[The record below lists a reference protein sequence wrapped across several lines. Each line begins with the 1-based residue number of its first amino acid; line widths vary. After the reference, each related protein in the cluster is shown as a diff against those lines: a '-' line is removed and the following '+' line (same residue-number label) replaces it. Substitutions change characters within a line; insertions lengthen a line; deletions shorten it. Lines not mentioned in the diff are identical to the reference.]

1 MNDYKVSNKI
11 DICMSLLIAYFLILS
26 ISFSYLNL
34 GSEIENYIMVTLV
47 MIVALA
53 SYYLSRTFVLVIILI
68 IEFVYTSYNFLIS
81 VVSDVKIGA
90 GVFFW
95 IVIIPVTAFIVS
107 FLSEEIKN
115 LENNY
120 TKIISYNEKYIK
132 VDISTGL
139 RNIGAFMEE
148 MPVYI
153 NLYKRYNVHVSLILV
168 RIKHGNRLVK
178 IVGKEYFNKVLV
190 KCSEELSDSLRFEDR
205 KYILDDN
212 TFAFIIISDKDGASI
227 VKNRL
232 KRSMGELSIGKE
244 ELYNDLNIEV
254 QVGSYTIN
262 ETIDDSMEF
271 IERAEKELEY
281 DV

>member
-1 MNDYKVSNKI
+1 MNEYKANSRI
-11 DICMSLLIAYFLILS
+11 DICISLLIAYFLILS

-34 GSEIENYIMVTLV
+34 GSDIENYIMVTLV
-47 MIVALA
+47 MIVALV
-53 SYYLSRTFVLVIILI
+53 SYYLNRTFVLVIILI
-68 IEFVYTSYNFLIS
+68 IDFVYTSYNFFIS
-81 VVSDVKIGA
+81 VVSDVKIGE

-107 FLSEEIKN
+107 FLSEEINN
-115 LENNY
+115 LENSY
-120 TKIISYNEKYIK
+120 TKIISYNEKFIK
-132 VDISTGL
+132 VDVSTGL
-139 RNIGAFMEE
+139 RNISAFMEE

-153 NLYKRYNVHVSLILV
+153 KLYKRYNVHVSLILV
-168 RIKHGNRLVK
+168 RIKYGNRILK

-205 KYILDDN
+205 KYIVDDD

-232 KRSMGELSIGKE
+232 KKSIGELKMGKE
-244 ELYNDLNIEV
+244 TLYNDLNIEV
-254 QVGSYTIN
+254 QIGSYTIN
-262 ETIDDSMEF
+262 ESINDAMEF

>member
-1 MNDYKVSNKI
+1 MNEYKANSRI
-11 DICMSLLIAYFLILS
+11 DISISLLIAYFLILS

-34 GSEIENYIMVTLV
+34 GSDIENYIMVTLV

-53 SYYLSRTFVLVIILI
+53 SYYLNRTFVLVIILI
-68 IEFVYTSYNFLIS
+68 IDFVYTSYNFFIS
-81 VVSDVKIGA
+81 VVSDVKIGE

-107 FLSEEIKN
+107 FLSEEINN
-115 LENNY
+115 LENSY
-120 TKIISYNEKYIK
+120 TKIISYNEKFIK
-132 VDISTGL
+132 VDVSTGL
-139 RNIGAFMEE
+139 RNISAFMEE

-153 NLYKRYNVHVSLILV
+153 KLYKRYNVHVSLILV
-168 RIKHGNRLVK
+168 RIKYGNRILK

-205 KYILDDN
+205 KYIVDDD

-232 KRSMGELSIGKE
+232 KKSIGELKMGKE
-244 ELYNDLNIEV
+244 TLYNDLNIEV
-254 QVGSYTIN
+254 QIGSYTIN
-262 ETIDDSMEF
+262 ESINDAMEF
-271 IERAEKELEY
+271 IERA
-281 DV
+281 

>member
-1 MNDYKVSNKI
+1 MNEYKANSRI
-11 DICMSLLIAYFLILS
+11 DISISLLIAYFLILS

-34 GSEIENYIMVTLV
+34 GSDIENYIMVTLV

-53 SYYLSRTFVLVIILI
+53 SYYLNRTFVLVIILI
-68 IEFVYTSYNFLIS
+68 IDFVYTSYNFFIS
-81 VVSDVKIGA
+81 VVSDVKIGE

-107 FLSEEIKN
+107 FLSEEINN
-115 LENNY
+115 LENSY
-120 TKIISYNEKYIK
+120 TKIISYNEKFIK
-132 VDISTGL
+132 VDVSTGL
-139 RNIGAFMEE
+139 RNISAFMEE

-153 NLYKRYNVHVSLILV
+153 KLYKRYNVHVSLILV
-168 RIKHGNRLVK
+168 RIKYGNRILK

-205 KYILDDN
+205 KYIVDDD
-212 TFAFIIISDKDGASI
+212 TFAFIIISDKDGGSI

-232 KRSMGELSIGKE
+232 KKSIGELKMGKE
-244 ELYNDLNIEV
+244 TLYNDLNIEV
-254 QVGSYTIN
+254 QIGSYTIN
-262 ETIDDSMEF
+262 ESINDAMEF

>member
-1 MNDYKVSNKI
+1 MNEYKANNKI
-11 DICMSLLIAYFLILS
+11 DISISLLIAYFLILS

-34 GSEIENYIMVTLV
+34 GSDIENYIMVTLV

-53 SYYLSRTFVLVIILI
+53 SYYLNRTFVLVLILI
-68 IEFVYTSYNFLIS
+68 IDFVYTSYNFFIS
-81 VVSDVKIGA
+81 VVSDVKIGE

-107 FLSEEIKN
+107 FLSEEINN
-115 LENNY
+115 LENSY
-120 TKIISYNEKYIK
+120 TRIISYNEKFIK
-132 VDISTGL
+132 VDVSTGL
-139 RNIGAFMEE
+139 RNISAFMEE

-153 NLYKRYNVHVSLILV
+153 KLYKRYNVHVSLILV
-168 RIKHGNRLVK
+168 RIKYGNRILK

-205 KYILDDN
+205 KYIVDDD

-232 KRSMGELSIGKE
+232 KKSIGELKMGKE
-244 ELYNDLNIEV
+244 TLYNDLNIEV
-254 QVGSYTIN
+254 QIGSYTIN
-262 ETIDDSMEF
+262 ESINDAMEF

>member
-1 MNDYKVSNKI
+1 MNEYKANNKI
-11 DICMSLLIAYFLILS
+11 DICISLLIAYFLILS

-34 GSEIENYIMVTLV
+34 GSDIENYIMVTLV

-53 SYYLSRTFVLVIILI
+53 SYYLNRTFVLVIILI
-68 IEFVYTSYNFLIS
+68 IDFVYTSYNFFIS
-81 VVSDVKIGA
+81 VVSDVKIGE

-107 FLSEEIKN
+107 FLSEEINN
-115 LENNY
+115 LENSY
-120 TKIISYNEKYIK
+120 TKIISYNEKFIK
-132 VDISTGL
+132 VDVSTGL
-139 RNIGAFMEE
+139 RNISAFMEE

-153 NLYKRYNVHVSLILV
+153 KLYKRYNVHVSLILV
-168 RIKHGNRLVK
+168 RIKYGNRILK

-205 KYILDDN
+205 KYIVDDD
-212 TFAFIIISDKDGASI
+212 TFAFIIIADKDGASI

-232 KRSMGELSIGKE
+232 KKSIGELKMGKE
-244 ELYNDLNIEV
+244 TLYNDLNIEV
-254 QVGSYTIN
+254 QIGSYTIN
-262 ETIDDSMEF
+262 ESINDAMEF

>member
-1 MNDYKVSNKI
+1 MNEYKANSRI
-11 DICMSLLIAYFLILS
+11 DISISLLIAYFLILS

-34 GSEIENYIMVTLV
+34 GSDIENYIMVTLV

-53 SYYLSRTFVLVIILI
+53 SYYLNRTFVLVIILI
-68 IEFVYTSYNFLIS
+68 IDFVYTSYNFFIS
-81 VVSDVKIGA
+81 VVSDVKIVE

-107 FLSEEIKN
+107 FLSEEINN
-115 LENNY
+115 LENSY
-120 TKIISYNEKYIK
+120 TKIISYNEKFIK
-132 VDISTGL
+132 VDVSTGL
-139 RNIGAFMEE
+139 RNISAFMEE

-153 NLYKRYNVHVSLILV
+153 KLYKRYNVHVSLILV
-168 RIKHGNRLVK
+168 RIKYGNRILK

-205 KYILDDN
+205 KYIVDDD

-232 KRSMGELSIGKE
+232 KKSIGELKMGKE
-244 ELYNDLNIEV
+244 TLYNDLNIEV
-254 QVGSYTIN
+254 QIGSYTIN
-262 ETIDDSMEF
+262 ESINDAMEF

>member
-1 MNDYKVSNKI
+1 MNEYKANSRI
-11 DICMSLLIAYFLILS
+11 DISISLLIAYFLILS

-34 GSEIENYIMVTLV
+34 GSDIENYIMVTLV

-53 SYYLSRTFVLVIILI
+53 SYYLNRTFVLVIILI
-68 IEFVYTSYNFLIS
+68 IDFVYTSYNFFIS
-81 VVSDVKIGA
+81 VVSDVKIGE

-95 IVIIPVTAFIVS
+95 IVIITVTAFIVS
-107 FLSEEIKN
+107 FLSEEINN
-115 LENNY
+115 LENSY
-120 TKIISYNEKYIK
+120 TKIISYNEKFIK
-132 VDISTGL
+132 VDVSTGL
-139 RNIGAFMEE
+139 RNISAFMEE

-153 NLYKRYNVHVSLILV
+153 KLYKRYNVHVSLILV
-168 RIKHGNRLVK
+168 RIKYGNRILK

-205 KYILDDN
+205 KYIVDDD

-232 KRSMGELSIGKE
+232 KKSIGELKMGKE
-244 ELYNDLNIEV
+244 TLYNDLNIEV
-254 QVGSYTIN
+254 QIGSYTIN
-262 ETIDDSMEF
+262 ESINDAMEF

>member
-1 MNDYKVSNKI
+1 MNEYKANSRI
-11 DICMSLLIAYFLILS
+11 DISISLLIAYFLILS

-34 GSEIENYIMVTLV
+34 GSDIENYIMVTLV

-53 SYYLSRTFVLVIILI
+53 SYYLNRTFVLVIILI
-68 IEFVYTSYNFLIS
+68 IDFVYTSYNFFIS
-81 VVSDVKIGA
+81 VVSDVKIGE

-107 FLSEEIKN
+107 FLSEEINN
-115 LENNY
+115 LENSY
-120 TKIISYNEKYIK
+120 TKIISYNEKFIK
-132 VDISTGL
+132 VDVSTGL
-139 RNIGAFMEE
+139 RNISAFMEE

-153 NLYKRYNVHVSLILV
+153 KLYKRYNVHVSLILV
-168 RIKHGNRLVK
+168 RIKYGNRILK
-178 IVGKEYFNKVLV
+178 IVGKEYFNKVFV

-205 KYILDDN
+205 KYIVDDD

-232 KRSMGELSIGKE
+232 KKSIGELKMGKE
-244 ELYNDLNIEV
+244 TLYNDLNIEV
-254 QVGSYTIN
+254 QIGSYTIN
-262 ETIDDSMEF
+262 ESINDAMEF

>member
-1 MNDYKVSNKI
+1 MNEYKANSRI
-11 DICMSLLIAYFLILS
+11 DISISLLIAYFLILS

-34 GSEIENYIMVTLV
+34 GSDIENYIMVTLV

-53 SYYLSRTFVLVIILI
+53 SYYLNRTFVLVIILI
-68 IEFVYTSYNFLIS
+68 IDFVYTSYNFFIS
-81 VVSDVKIGA
+81 VVSDVKIGE

-107 FLSEEIKN
+107 FLSEEINN
-115 LENNY
+115 LENSY
-120 TKIISYNEKYIK
+120 TKIISYNEKFIK
-132 VDISTGL
+132 VDVSTGL
-139 RNIGAFMEE
+139 RNISAFMEE

-153 NLYKRYNVHVSLILV
+153 KLYKRYNVHVSLILV
-168 RIKHGNRLVK
+168 RIKYGNRILK

-205 KYILDDN
+205 KYIVDDD

-232 KRSMGELSIGKE
+232 KKSIGELKMGKE
-244 ELYNDLNIEV
+244 ILYNDLNIEV
-254 QVGSYTIN
+254 QIGSYTIN
-262 ETIDDSMEF
+262 ESINDAMEF

>member
-1 MNDYKVSNKI
+1 MNEYKANSRI
-11 DICMSLLIAYFLILS
+11 DISISLLIAYFLILS

-34 GSEIENYIMVTLV
+34 GSDIENYIMVTLV

-53 SYYLSRTFVLVIILI
+53 SYYLNRTFVLVIILI
-68 IEFVYTSYNFLIS
+68 IDFVYTSYNFFIS
-81 VVSDVKIGA
+81 VVSDVKIGE

-107 FLSEEIKN
+107 FLSEEINN
-115 LENNY
+115 LENSY
-120 TKIISYNEKYIK
+120 TKIISYNEKFIK
-132 VDISTGL
+132 VDVSTGL
-139 RNIGAFMEE
+139 RNISAFMEE

-153 NLYKRYNVHVSLILV
+153 KLYKRYNVHVSLILV
-168 RIKHGNRLVK
+168 RIKYGNRILK

-205 KYILDDN
+205 KYIVDDD

-232 KRSMGELSIGKE
+232 KKSIGELKMGKE
-244 ELYNDLNIEV
+244 TLYNDLNIEV
-254 QVGSYTIN
+254 QIGSYTIN
-262 ETIDDSMEF
+262 ESINDAMEF

>member
-1 MNDYKVSNKI
+1 MNEYKANNKI
-11 DICMSLLIAYFLILS
+11 DISISLLIAYFLILS

-34 GSEIENYIMVTLV
+34 GSDIENYIMVTLV

-53 SYYLSRTFVLVIILI
+53 SYYLNRTFVLVIILI
-68 IEFVYTSYNFLIS
+68 IDFVYTSYNFFIS
-81 VVSDVKIGA
+81 VVSDVKIGE

-107 FLSEEIKN
+107 FLSEEINN
-115 LENNY
+115 LENSY
-120 TKIISYNEKYIK
+120 TKIISYNEKFIK
-132 VDISTGL
+132 VDVSTGL
-139 RNIGAFMEE
+139 RNISAFMEE

-153 NLYKRYNVHVSLILV
+153 KLYKRYNVHVSLILV
-168 RIKHGNRLVK
+168 RIKYGNRILK

-205 KYILDDN
+205 KYIVDDD

-232 KRSMGELSIGKE
+232 KKSIGELKMGKE
-244 ELYNDLNIEV
+244 TLYNDLNIEV
-254 QVGSYTIN
+254 QIGSYTIN
-262 ETIDDSMEF
+262 ESINDAMEF

>member
-1 MNDYKVSNKI
+1 MNEYKANSRI
-11 DICMSLLIAYFLILS
+11 DISISLLIAYFLILS

-34 GSEIENYIMVTLV
+34 GSDIENYIMVTLV
-47 MIVALA
+47 MIVALV
-53 SYYLSRTFVLVIILI
+53 SYYLNRTFVLVIILI
-68 IEFVYTSYNFLIS
+68 IDFVYTSYNFFIS
-81 VVSDVKIGA
+81 VVSDVKIGE

-107 FLSEEIKN
+107 FLSEEINN
-115 LENNY
+115 LENSY
-120 TKIISYNEKYIK
+120 TKIISYNEKFIK
-132 VDISTGL
+132 VDVSTGL
-139 RNIGAFMEE
+139 RNISAFMEE

-153 NLYKRYNVHVSLILV
+153 KLYKRYNVHVSLILV
-168 RIKHGNRLVK
+168 RIKYGNRILK

-205 KYILDDN
+205 KYIVDDD

-232 KRSMGELSIGKE
+232 KKSIGELKMGKE
-244 ELYNDLNIEV
+244 TLYNDLNIEV
-254 QVGSYTIN
+254 QIGSYTIN
-262 ETIDDSMEF
+262 ESINDAMEF

>member
-1 MNDYKVSNKI
+1 MNEYKANSRI
-11 DICMSLLIAYFLILS
+11 DISISLLIAYFLILS

-34 GSEIENYIMVTLV
+34 GSDIENYIMVTLV

-53 SYYLSRTFVLVIILI
+53 SYYLNRTFVLVIILI
-68 IEFVYTSYNFLIS
+68 IDFVYTSYNFFIS
-81 VVSDVKIGA
+81 VVSDVKIGE

-107 FLSEEIKN
+107 FLSEEINN
-115 LENNY
+115 LENSY
-120 TKIISYNEKYIK
+120 TKIISYNEKFIK
-132 VDISTGL
+132 VDVSTGL
-139 RNIGAFMEE
+139 RNISAFMEE

-153 NLYKRYNVHVSLILV
+153 KLYKRYNVHVSLILV
-168 RIKHGNRLVK
+168 RIKYGNRILK

-205 KYILDDN
+205 KYIVDDD

-232 KRSMGELSIGKE
+232 KKSIGELKIGKE
-244 ELYNDLNIEV
+244 QLYNDLNIEV
-254 QVGSYTIN
+254 QIGSYTIN
-262 ETIDDSMEF
+262 ESINDAMEF

>member
-1 MNDYKVSNKI
+1 MNEYKANSRI
-11 DICMSLLIAYFLILS
+11 DISISLLIAYFLILS

-34 GSEIENYIMVTLV
+34 GSDIENYIMVTLV

-53 SYYLSRTFVLVIILI
+53 SYYLNRTFVLVIILI
-68 IEFVYTSYNFLIS
+68 IDFVYTSYNFFIS
-81 VVSDVKIGA
+81 VVSDVKIGE

-107 FLSEEIKN
+107 FLSEEINN
-115 LENNY
+115 LENSY
-120 TKIISYNEKYIK
+120 TKIISYNEKFIK
-132 VDISTGL
+132 VDVSTGL
-139 RNIGAFMEE
+139 RNISAFMEE

-153 NLYKRYNVHVSLILV
+153 KLYKRYNVHVSLILV
-168 RIKHGNRLVK
+168 RIKYGNRILK

-205 KYILDDN
+205 KYIVDDD

-232 KRSMGELSIGKE
+232 KKSIGELKMGKE
-244 ELYNDLNIEV
+244 TLYNDLNIEV
-254 QVGSYTIN
+254 QTGSYTIN
-262 ETIDDSMEF
+262 ESINDAMEF

>member
-1 MNDYKVSNKI
+1 MNEYKANSRI
-11 DICMSLLIAYFLILS
+11 DISISLLIAYFLILS

-34 GSEIENYIMVTLV
+34 GSDIENYIMVTLV

-53 SYYLSRTFVLVIILI
+53 SYYLNRTFVLVIILI
-68 IEFVYTSYNFLIS
+68 IDFVYTSYNFFIS
-81 VVSDVKIGA
+81 VVSDVKIGE

-107 FLSEEIKN
+107 FLSEEINN
-115 LENNY
+115 LENSY
-120 TKIISYNEKYIK
+120 TKIISYNEKFIK
-132 VDISTGL
+132 VDVSTGL
-139 RNIGAFMEE
+139 RNISAFMEE

-153 NLYKRYNVHVSLILV
+153 KLYKRYNVHVSLILV
-168 RIKHGNRLVK
+168 RIKYGNRILK

-205 KYILDDN
+205 KYIVDDD

-232 KRSMGELSIGKE
+232 KKSIGELKMGKDT
-244 ELYNDLNIEV
+244 LYNDLNIEV
-254 QVGSYTIN
+254 QIGSYTIN
-262 ETIDDSMEF
+262 ESINDAMEF

>member
-1 MNDYKVSNKI
+1 
-11 DICMSLLIAYFLILS
+11 
-26 ISFSYLNL
+26 
-34 GSEIENYIMVTLV
+34 

-53 SYYLSRTFVLVIILI
+53 SYYLNRTFVLVIILI
-68 IEFVYTSYNFLIS
+68 IDFVYTSYNFFIS
-81 VVSDVKIGA
+81 VVSDVKIGE

-107 FLSEEIKN
+107 FLSEEINN
-115 LENNY
+115 LENSY
-120 TKIISYNEKYIK
+120 TKIISYNEKFIK
-132 VDISTGL
+132 VDVSTGL
-139 RNIGAFMEE
+139 RNISAFMEE

-153 NLYKRYNVHVSLILV
+153 KLYKRYNVHVSLILV
-168 RIKHGNRLVK
+168 RIKYGNRILK

-205 KYILDDN
+205 KYIVDDD

-232 KRSMGELSIGKE
+232 KKSIGELKMGKE
-244 ELYNDLNIEV
+244 TLYNDLNIEV
-254 QVGSYTIN
+254 QIGSYTIN
-262 ETIDDSMEF
+262 ESINDAMEF

>member
-1 MNDYKVSNKI
+1 MNEYKANSKI
-11 DICMSLLIAYFLILS
+11 DISISLLIAYFLILS

-34 GSEIENYIMVTLV
+34 GSDIENYIMVTLV

-53 SYYLSRTFVLVIILI
+53 SYYLNRTFVLVIILI
-68 IEFVYTSYNFLIS
+68 IDFVYTSYNFFIS
-81 VVSDVKIGA
+81 VVSDVKIGE

-107 FLSEEIKN
+107 FLSEEINN
-115 LENNY
+115 LENSY
-120 TKIISYNEKYIK
+120 TKIISYNEKFIK
-132 VDISTGL
+132 VDVSTGL
-139 RNIGAFMEE
+139 RNISAFMEE

-153 NLYKRYNVHVSLILV
+153 KLYKRYNVHVSLILV
-168 RIKHGNRLVK
+168 RIKYGNRILK

-205 KYILDDN
+205 KYIVDDD

-232 KRSMGELSIGKE
+232 KKSIGELKMGKE
-244 ELYNDLNIEV
+244 TLYNDLNIEV
-254 QVGSYTIN
+254 QIGSYTIN
-262 ETIDDSMEF
+262 ESINDAMEF

>member
-1 MNDYKVSNKI
+1 MNEYKANSRI
-11 DICMSLLIAYFLILS
+11 DISISLLIAYFLILS

-34 GSEIENYIMVTLV
+34 GSDIENYIMVTLV

-53 SYYLSRTFVLVIILI
+53 SYYLNRTFVLVIILI
-68 IEFVYTSYNFLIS
+68 IDFVYTSYNFFIS
-81 VVSDVKIGA
+81 VVSDVKIGE

-107 FLSEEIKN
+107 FLSEEINN
-115 LENNY
+115 LENSY
-120 TKIISYNEKYIK
+120 TKIISYNEKFIK
-132 VDISTGL
+132 VDVSTGL
-139 RNIGAFMEE
+139 RNISAFMEE

-153 NLYKRYNVHVSLILV
+153 KLYKRYNVHVSLILV
-168 RIKHGNRLVK
+168 RIKYGNRILK

-190 KCSEELSDSLRFEDR
+190 KCSEELSDYLRFEDR
-205 KYILDDN
+205 KYIVDDD

-232 KRSMGELSIGKE
+232 KKSIGELKMGKE
-244 ELYNDLNIEV
+244 TLYNDLNIEV
-254 QVGSYTIN
+254 QIGSYTIN
-262 ETIDDSMEF
+262 ESINDAMEF